1 MLKII
6 LGVIVGFIVWSIVW
20 MGSHQLFIMLLP
32 GSYGAHAA
40 AGEAAL
46 LSGESIDTSMSVI
59 LINLIRTIATSIIA
73 GYMAALVAGEYGRS
87 TLILGVVLLL
97 VGIPVQYM
105 AWNLAPAWYHI
116 LFLALLIP
124 MTILGG
130 RLQAIELEH

>member
-20 MGSHQLFIMLLP
+20 VGTHQLFIMLFP
-32 GSYGAHAA
+32 EWYGTHAA

-46 LSGESIDTSMSVI
+46 TSGQPLDSPISI
-59 LINLIRTIATSIIA
+59 LAINLLRTIFTTVIA
-73 GYMAALVAGEYGRS
+73 GYMAALVAGEYSRS

-130 RLQAIELEH
+130 RLRRSS